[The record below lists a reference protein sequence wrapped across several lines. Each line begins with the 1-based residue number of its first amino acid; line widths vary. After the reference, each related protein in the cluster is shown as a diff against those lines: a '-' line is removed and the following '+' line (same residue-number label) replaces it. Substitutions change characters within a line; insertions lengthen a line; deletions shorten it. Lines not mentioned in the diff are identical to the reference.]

1 MHSIGVNKDW
11 TVKLEKNGTDVIYK
25 MDSGA
30 KVNVIP
36 ESIYKTLKQ
45 KSELKPRKVK
55 LTTYIGSQILVM

>member
-1 MHSIGVNKDW
+1 MIGLI
-11 TVKLEKNGTDVIYK
+11 VKLEKNETDVIYK
-25 MDSGA
+25 MDSEA
-30 KVNVIP
+30 QVNVML